1 MDHITER
8 SILKMI
14 EECKNELNIDKE
26 IEILYKINFM
36 LPTSEQLKIPS
47 LITNDYVSHGLYTIE
62 EKLLV
67 AQW

>member
-8 SILKMI
+8 SILRMI
-14 EECKNELNIDKE
+14 EECKNELNIDKK
-26 IEILYKINFM
+26 IEILYKINSM

-47 LITNDYVSHGLYTIE
+47 LITNDYVSHALYKIE

-67 AQW
+67 AQ

>member
-26 IEILYKINFM
+26 IEILYKINSM

-47 LITNDYVSHGLYTIE
+47 LIANDYVSHALYTIE

-67 AQW
+67 AR

>member
-14 EECKNELNIDKE
+14 EECKNELNIDKK
-26 IEILYKINFM
+26 IETLYKINSM
-36 LPTSEQLKIPS
+36 LPTSKQLKIPS
-47 LITNDYVSHGLYTIE
+47 LITNDYVSHALYKIE

-67 AQW
+67 AQ

>member
-26 IEILYKINFM
+26 IEILYNINSM

-47 LITNDYVSHGLYTIE
+47 LITNDYVSHALYTIE

-67 AQW
+67 AQ

>member
-14 EECKNELNIDKE
+14 EECKNELNIDKK
-26 IEILYKINFM
+26 IEILYKINSM
-36 LPTSEQLKIPS
+36 LPTSKQLKIPS
-47 LITNDYVSHGLYTIE
+47 LITNDYVSHALYKIE

-67 AQW
+67 AQ

>member
-14 EECKNELNIDKE
+14 EECKNELNIDKK
-26 IEILYKINFM
+26 IEILYKINSM

-47 LITNDYVSHGLYTIE
+47 LITNDYVSHALYKIE

-67 AQW
+67 AQ

>member
-14 EECKNELNIDKE
+14 EECKNELNIDKK
-26 IEILYKINFM
+26 IEILYKINSM

-47 LITNDYVSHGLYTIE
+47 LITNDYVSHVLYKIE

-67 AQW
+67 AQ

>member
-1 MDHITER
+1 MDQITER

-26 IEILYKINFM
+26 IEILYKINSM

-47 LITNDYVSHGLYTIE
+47 LITNDYVIHALYTIE

-67 AQW
+67 AQ

>member
-8 SILKMI
+8 SILEMI

-26 IEILYKINFM
+26 IEILYKINSM

-47 LITNDYVSHGLYTIE
+47 LITNDYVSHALYKIE

-67 AQW
+67 AQ

>member
-1 MDHITER
+1 
-8 SILKMI
+8 MI

-26 IEILYKINFM
+26 IEILYKINSM

-47 LITNDYVSHGLYTIE
+47 LITNDHVSHALYTIE

-67 AQW
+67 AQ